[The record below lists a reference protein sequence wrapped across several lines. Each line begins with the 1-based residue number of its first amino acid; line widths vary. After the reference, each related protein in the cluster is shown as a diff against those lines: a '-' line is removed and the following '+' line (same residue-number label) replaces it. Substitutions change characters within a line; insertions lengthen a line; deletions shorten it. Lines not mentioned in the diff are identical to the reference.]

1 MQIVKLGQFTSS
13 CVANVDQTPLPFTFT
28 NGSTYKNKGA
38 KTVWYKGELW
48 PRQTSVYSTA
58 YFVCR
63 WHSTSPHVK
72 PMVIFRGIGKLIT
85 LTERLKYDQRVGV
98 RFQENAWCDEPC
110 MVNWVC
116 NYWNPCVEGKMMLL
130 LDNYKAQKTPSVLT
144 MLNDECSTITV
155 GIPPGCTSLVQP
167 LDVVFNAPFKEVVYL
182 SLGNFRKQVNA
193 PNFSKFVCN
202 FIICFSWC

>member
-85 LTERLKYDQRVGV
+85 LTERLKNIV
-98 RFQENAWCDEPC
+98 RSYMAA
-110 MVNWVC
+110 MVSSWIQSC
-116 NYWNPCVEGKMMLL
+116 NQHGSYS
-130 LDNYKAQKTPSVLT
+130 Y
-144 MLNDECSTITV
+144 
-155 GIPPGCTSLVQP
+155 
-167 LDVVFNAPFKEVVYL
+167 YL
-182 SLGNFRKQVNA
+182 
-193 PNFSKFVCN
+193 
-202 FIICFSWC
+202 